1 MNYYLRAESYGRNRI
16 KDELDLSN
24 YTTKSDLKGATD
36 INKSHF
42 AKKADLANLKL
53 DVDKLNINKSKTIP
67 VNLNKSKLNNVVI
80 VFKKTAHRLKKCLKS
95 D

>member
-1 MNYYLRAESYGRNRI
+1 MNYYPGAESYSRNGI

>member
-1 MNYYLRAESYGRNRI
+1 MNYYPGAESYSRNRI

-42 AKKADLANLKL
+42 AKFKL
-53 DVDKLNINKSKTIP
+53 DVDKLNIDKSKTIP

-80 VFKKTAHRLKKCLKS
+80 VFKKTAHWLKKCLKS